1 MNNKYLK
8 AFEFR
13 WSDVDANQHV
23 MHSKYYEAAA
33 HCRMSFLKE
42 KGITME
48 LLKSLSVGPIL
59 FREECS
65 FRRELYGGEIVQV
78 SFELLKA
85 KRDGSRFS
93 TIHEF
98 TKSDGTLAATLH
110 ADLAWINTE
119 KRKLTAPPAEVI
131 KMMEDSPKH
140 ADFIFID

>member
-1 MNNKYLK
+1 MKPAYTK
-8 AFEFR
+8 KFEFR

-48 LLKSLSVGPIL
+48 LLKSLSIGPIL
-59 FREECS
+59 FREECL

-93 TIHEF
+93 SIHEF

-110 ADLAWINTE
+110 ADFTVL
-119 KRKLTAPPAEVI
+119 
-131 KMMEDSPKH
+131 D
-140 ADFIFID
+140 